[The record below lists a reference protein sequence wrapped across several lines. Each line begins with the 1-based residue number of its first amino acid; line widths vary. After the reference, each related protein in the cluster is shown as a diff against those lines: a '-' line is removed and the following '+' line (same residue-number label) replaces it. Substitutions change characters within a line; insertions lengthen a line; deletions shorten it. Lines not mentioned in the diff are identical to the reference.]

1 MDVPGLEATLAAAR
15 RHLLDQRTPAG
26 HWEGRLSSSAL
37 STATAAWALA
47 MLEHHGGPGPFSRL
61 IGPGLDWLVRHQ
73 NADGG
78 WGDTVLSRSN
88 LSTTTLAWAAL
99 SGTAAWARAGSG
111 SEGRRRALVRAEAYL
126 RRTAGGTDP
135 ARLAQAIARRYGR
148 DRTFSAP
155 ILMMV
160 AQAMEA
166 RAEAPAA
173 GASSSEREPSRRAT
187 EEAWRQV
194 VALPF
199 ELAALPAGLW
209 RFLRLP
215 VVSYALPAL
224 IAVGQARFHRLPPRC
239 PLARLVR
246 RLATGPTLRRLEA
259 IQPAGGGFLEAV
271 PLTSFVLMAL
281 VSAGRADHPV
291 VGACR
296 DFLVR
301 SVREDGSWPI
311 DTNLATWV
319 TTLSVAALAA
329 GEAAEGP
336 GGNGA
341 GQASGASSG
350 GEPATAGP
358 GTGGTASLGPTLAPG
373 ARQAVLEWLLQQQH
387 RRRHPYTGAAP
398 GGWAWTDLPGGVP
411 DADDTAGALVAFWH
425 LGPRAARPADENGSG
440 GAPGLAGRLAEAAR
454 EGLLWLLD
462 LQNRDGGIPTFCR
475 GWGALPFDRSAAD
488 LTAHALLAWS
498 LWRDHT
504 APALRTRIDR
514 ARRRALAFLAEAQR
528 PDGAWVPL
536 WFGCEA
542 AGGPIGEEAAGA
554 PAEATAGAEGLPTG
568 ETADPG
574 ETDTG
579 PSLGSGEE
587 DETNPTYGTARVVG
601 ALAAA
606 GLLGEGLP
614 RSVRPAQGETT
625 EGGGDAA
632 ERGPLCGED
641 GRPPSAAAMAARGV
655 AWLLSAQAPD
665 GGWGG
670 RPGAATTI
678 EETALAVEALAR
690 WAAALGAA
698 RKDGAAP
705 PSGERAPA
713 AAGPEPNPADLRQRV
728 LEAVRAGAAYLVRA
742 TEGGTLFRPAPIG
755 LYFARLWYF
764 ERLYPVI
771 FTVGA
776 LGAAAALRP

>member
-1 MDVPGLEATLAAAR
+1 VDVPGLETTLAAAR
-15 RHLLDQRTPAG
+15 WHLLDQRTPAG

-47 MLEHHGGPGPFSRL
+47 MLERHGGPGPFSRL

-88 LSTTTLAWAAL
+88 LSTTALAWAAL
-99 SGTAAWARAGSG
+99 SGTAAWAGAGSG
-111 SEGRRRALVRAEAYL
+111 SEGRRRALARAEAYL
-126 RRTAGGTDP
+126 RRAAGGTDP

-160 AQAMEA
+160 AQATEA

-173 GASSSEREPSRRAT
+173 GASSSERESSRRAT

-224 IAVGQARFHRLPPRC
+224 IAVGQARFHRRPPRC
-239 PLARLVR
+239 LLARLVR
-246 RLATGPTLRRLEA
+246 RLAAGPTLRRLKA
-259 IQPAGGGFLEAV
+259 IQPTGGGFLEAV

-291 VGACR
+291 AGACR

-311 DTNLATWV
+311 DTNLAMWV

-329 GEAAEGP
+329 GEAAGEP
-336 GGNGA
+336 WGNGA
-341 GQASGASSG
+341 GPASGDSSG

-358 GTGGTASLGPTLAPG
+358 GIGGTVPLGPTLAPE
-373 ARQAVLEWLLQQQH
+373 ARQAVLEWLLDQQH

-411 DADDTAGALVAFWH
+411 DADDTAGALVALWH
-425 LGPRAARPADENGSG
+425 LGPRAAHPADESG
-440 GAPGLAGRLAEAAR
+440 PGGTPGLADRVAEAAR
-454 EGLLWLLD
+454 RGLVWLLD

-498 LWRDHT
+498 LWRDHP
-504 APALRTRIDR
+504 APVLRTRIDR

-542 AGGPIGEEAAGA
+542 AGA
-554 PAEATAGAEGLPTG
+554 PAEATASAGGLPIG
-568 ETADPG
+568 ETADPS
-574 ETDTG
+574 EADAG

-614 RSVRPAQGETT
+614 RSTPPARGESAG
-625 EGGGDAA
+625 GGGDAA
-632 ERGPLCGED
+632 ERGPLPGED
-641 GRPPSAAAMAARGV
+641 GQTPSAAAMAARGV
-655 AWLLSAQAPD
+655 AWLLSAQGPD

-690 WAAALGAA
+690 WAAAVGAA